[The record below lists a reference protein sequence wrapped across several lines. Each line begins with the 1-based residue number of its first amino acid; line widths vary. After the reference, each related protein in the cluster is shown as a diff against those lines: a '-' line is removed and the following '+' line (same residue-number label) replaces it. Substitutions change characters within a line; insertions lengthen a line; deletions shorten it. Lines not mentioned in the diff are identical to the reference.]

1 MTDINKESISLLND
15 LIETSKDGEKGFQ
28 TSAEDIKN
36 PAIKAFFLSRS
47 AEIKTSVAELQ
58 AEVRSLGGDPETSS
72 SVSGT
77 LHRAWVDLKS
87 ALTGKDDKAILEE
100 VERGEDVALKAY
112 KEAREKAVKDNL
124 PASVQS
130 LIDKQLQGVQANH
143 DKVRDLRNAARAEK
157 AAH

>member
-1 MTDINKESISLLND
+1 MTDVNKESISILND

-36 PAIKAFFLSRS
+36 PTVKAFFVSRS
-47 AEIKTSVAELQ
+47 AEIATAVRELQ
-58 AEVRSLGGDPETSS
+58 AEVRALGGDPETSS

-87 ALTGKDDKAILEE
+87 TLTGKDDVAILNE

-112 KEAREKAVKDNL
+112 KEARQKAIEKNL
-124 PASVQS
+124 PTKVTD
-130 LIDKQLQGVQANH
+130 LIDRQLQGVQANH
-143 DKVRDLRNAARAEK
+143 DKVKALRDTARA
-157 AAH
+157 AS

>member
-36 PAIKAFFLSRS
+36 PAIKAYFLSRS
-47 AEIKTSVAELQ
+47 AEIKTSVAEWQ

-112 KEAREKAVKDNL
+112 KEARQKAVEKNL
-124 PASVQS
+124 PASVTS
-130 LIDKQLQGVQANH
+130 LIDKQLVGVQANH

>member
-36 PAIKAFFLSRS
+36 PAIKAYFLSRS

-112 KEAREKAVKDNL
+112 KEARQKAVEKNL
-124 PASVQS
+124 PASVTS
-130 LIDKQLQGVQANH
+130 LIDKQLVGVQANH
-143 DKVRDLRNAARAEK
+143 DKVKALRDAARVEK

>member
-1 MTDINKESISLLND
+1 MTDVNKESISILND

-28 TSAEDIKN
+28 TSAEDIKR
-36 PAIKAFFLSRS
+36 PDVKAFFLSRS
-47 AEIKTSVAELQ
+47 AEIATAVRELQ
-58 AEVRSLGGDPETSS
+58 TEVRALGGDPETSS

-87 ALTGKDDKAILEE
+87 TLTGKDDVAILNE

-112 KEAREKAVKDNL
+112 KEARQKAIEKNL
-124 PASVQS
+124 PATVTS

-143 DKVRDLRNAARAEK
+143 DKVKALRDQARA
-157 AAH
+157 AS

>member
-1 MTDINKESISLLND
+1 MTDINKESISILND

-36 PAIKAFFLSRS
+36 PAVKAFFLSRS
-47 AEIKTSVAELQ
+47 AEIATAVRELQ
-58 AEVRSLGGDPETSS
+58 VEVRALGGDPETSS

-87 ALTGKDDKAILEE
+87 TLTGKDDVAILNE

-112 KEAREKAVKDNL
+112 KEALQKATEKNL
-124 PASVQS
+124 PANVTG
-130 LIDKQLQGVQANH
+130 LIRKQLDGVQANH
-143 DKVRDLRNAARAEK
+143 DKVKALRDSARA
-157 AAH
+157 AS

>member
-1 MTDINKESISLLND
+1 MTDINKESISILND

-28 TSAEDIKN
+28 TSAEDIKR
-36 PAIKAFFLSRS
+36 PDVKAFFMSRS
-47 AEIKTSVAELQ
+47 TEIATAVRELQ
-58 AEVRSLGGDPETSS
+58 AEVRALGGDPETSS

-87 ALTGKDDKAILEE
+87 TLTGKDDVAILNE

-112 KEAREKAVKDNL
+112 KEARQKAIEKNL
-124 PASVQS
+124 PANVTA

-143 DKVRDLRNAARAEK
+143 DKVKALRDAARA
-157 AAH
+157 AS

>member
-28 TSAEDIKN
+28 TSAEDIKR
-36 PAIKAFFLSRS
+36 PDVKAFFLSRS
-47 AEIKTSVAELQ
+47 AEIATAVRELQ
-58 AEVRSLGGDPETSS
+58 AEVRALGGDPETSS

-87 ALTGKDDKAILEE
+87 TLTGKDDVAVLNE

-112 KEAREKAVKDNL
+112 KEARQKAIEKNL
-124 PASVQS
+124 PAAVTS

-143 DKVRDLRNAARAEK
+143 DKVKALRDAARAEK
-157 AAH
+157 KAS

>member
-1 MTDINKESISLLND
+1 MTDINKESISILND

-28 TSAEDIKN
+28 TSAEDIKR
-36 PAIKAFFLSRS
+36 PDVKAFFLSRS
-47 AEIKTSVAELQ
+47 AEIATAVRELQ
-58 AEVRSLGGDPETSS
+58 AEVRALGGDPETSS

-87 ALTGKDDKAILEE
+87 TLTGKDDVAVLNE

-112 KEAREKAVKDNL
+112 KEARQKAIEKNL
-124 PASVQS
+124 PAAVTS

-143 DKVRDLRNAARAEK
+143 DKVKTLRDAARAEK
-157 AAH
+157 KAS